1 MKVVAGLGNPGARYA
16 ETRHNVGFTTADL
29 LARRWGVRFGRG
41 KCQAALC
48 HRLLGSERVILA
60 KPQTFMNRSG
70 VAVECLLR
78 TYAVAPRELIVIHD
92 DLDLPLGR
100 VRVKVGGASAGHRG
114 IESVMEE
121 IADPGFVR
129 VRIGI
134 GRPPA
139 GVDPASYVLEPFRDE
154 EKEAAQGSVARAA
167 DAVESL
173 LTYGIERTL
182 NVFNVRN

>member
-16 ETRHNVGFTTADL
+16 ETRHNVGFATVDL

-48 HRLLGSERVILA
+48 QRLVDGEQVILA
-60 KPQTFMNRSG
+60 KPRTFMNRSG
-70 VAVECLLR
+70 VAVGCLLR
-78 TYAVAPRELIVIHD
+78 LYSVAPSELIVIHD

-100 VRVKVGGASAGHRG
+100 VRVKVGGASGGHRG
-114 IESVMEE
+114 LESVIEE
-121 IADPGFVR
+121 IADSGFVR

-139 GVDPASYVLEPFRDE
+139 GVDPASYVLEPFLDDE
-154 EKEAAQGSVARAA
+154 REAVQGSVTRAA
-167 DAVESL
+167 DAVESVL
-173 LTYGIERTL
+173 AQGVERTL
-182 NVFNVRN
+182 NVFNART

>member
-1 MKVVAGLGNPGARYA
+1 MKVVAGLGNPGTRYA
-16 ETRHNVGFTTADL
+16 GTRHNVGFATAEL

-48 HRLLGSERVILA
+48 QRLVGGEQVILA
-60 KPQTFMNRSG
+60 KPKTFMNRSG

-78 TYAVAPRELIVIHD
+78 MYGVAPSELIVIHD

-100 VRVKVGGASAGHRG
+100 VRVKVGGASGGHLG
-114 IESVMEE
+114 LESVMEE
-121 IADPGFVR
+121 IADRGFVR

-139 GVDPASYVLEPFRDE
+139 GMDPAFYVLERFRDE
-154 EKEAAQGSVARAA
+154 EKEAAQGSVTRAA

-173 LTYGIERTL
+173 LAQGIERTM
-182 NVFNVRN
+182 NIFNARI